1 MCGISGFFDT
11 EKQMS
16 PEEMGSVV
24 QKMSHA
30 LAHRGPDNSGLW
42 VDAEN
47 GIALGHRRLAIIDI
61 SPEGHQPMM
70 SLDGRYVIVFN
81 G

>member
-1 MCGISGFFDT
+1 MCGINGFFDT

-24 QKMSHA
+24 QKMSHT
-30 LAHRGPDNSGLW
+30 LAHRGPDDSGLW

-61 SPEGHQPMM
+61 SIAQAAKR
-70 SLDGRYVIVFN
+70 LVTN
-81 G
+81 GSGFSFTCL